1 MSLGT
6 TFLALAVIGGAAVA
20 PAQTARVAL
29 ASTTTSTHA
38 SATAPCAAPAQTG
51 TFRVTATKPD
61 GSGVRPAMI
70 VLENINGCLEATL
83 ITDEASPAV
92 IDHLSFSGDTLTGML
107 RTGGGV
113 ARIALSF
120 DAAGVAGS
128 ITDGRQQW
136 LVKGRRTS

>member
-1 MSLGT
+1 MSRST
-6 TFLALAVIGGAAVA
+6 MFLALALVGAASAA
-20 PAQTARVAL
+20 PAQAARVSL
-29 ASTTTSTHA
+29 ASNTA
-38 SATAPCAAPAQTG
+38 SPCASPAQTG

-70 VLENINGCLEATL
+70 VLENINGCLEVTL

-92 IDHLSFSGDTLTGML
+92 VDHLSFSGDTLTGTL

-120 DAAGVAGS
+120 DAGGAGVAGS